1 MIEKANALKDMEYTK
16 IINNL
21 TLIKKP
27 SVTNILNA
35 LDMTIKTTSEY
46 IEGMTKDERK
56 KYGQFFTGK
65 ETAEYMA
72 SLFDLDTPN
81 IANKRKLTILDPG
94 AGTGILSIALIER
107 LESYEYI
114 KCIEL
119 TCYETDEKVLDILRE
134 NLEFTKQRSRIVINY
149 KIITENYITSQSN
162 DFNHNNLLEDK
173 ESKKFDLIIGNPPYM
188 KIGKDAPEALTMPEV
203 CYGAPNMYFLFTAMS
218 LFNLK
223 ADSEMVYIIPRS
235 WTSGAYF
242 KRFRK
247 YLFKH
252 GVLTNIHLFISR
264 NKVFNNEDVLQE
276 TIIIKV
282 KKTTEKLEE
291 IIISSSNSSNDFD
304 DVTYLNVP
312 YDLVISGEEYYVY
325 LVTTEAEVDVLEALN
340 KWTDTLPSLG
350 LKMKTGLTVDFRN
363 REVLRD
369 EPEEGT
375 MPFFYS
381 QHIKDGKIQFP
392 IGKEGEYILTSKEG
406 LLQLNKNYLFIKRFT
421 AKEEKR
427 RLQCGIYLASEYNEY
442 EKIST
447 HNKINFID
455 KKDGSMS
462 KELVYGLYVIF
473 NSRIYDIYYRILNG
487 STQVNSTEVN
497 NMPMPPIN
505 IIEEMGRELINSD
518 NLTEET
524 CNRIMEGYCGR

>member
-1 MIEKANALKDMEYTK
+1 MIEKANVLNEMEYTNV
-16 IINNL
+16 INNL
-21 TLIKKP
+21 TLIKTP
-27 SVTNILNA
+27 SVTNIPNM
-35 LDMTIKTTSEY
+35 LDMVTKTTNEY
-46 IEGMTKDERK
+46 VEGMTKTERK

-65 ETAEYMA
+65 ETAKYMA
-72 SLFDLDTPN
+72 SLFDLTN
-81 IANKRKLTILDPG
+81 ISSKNKVTILDPG

-119 TCYETDEKVLDILRE
+119 ACYETDEKVLDTLRE
-134 NLEFTKQRSRIVINY
+134 NLEFTKQRSRIEVNY
-149 KIITENYITSQSN
+149 EIITENYITSQSN
-162 DFNHNNLLEDK
+162 DFNHNILEDK
-173 ESKKFDLIIGNPPYM
+173 DPKKYDLIIGNPPYI
-188 KIGKDAPEALTMPEV
+188 KIGKDAPEALAMPEV
-203 CYGAPNMYFLFTAMS
+203 CYGAPNLYFLFAAMS

-242 KRFRK
+242 KSFRK
-247 YLFKH
+247 YLLKH
-252 GVLTNIHLFISR
+252 GALTSIHSFISR
-264 NKVFNNEDVLQE
+264 NKVFDGEDVLQE

-282 KKTTEKLEE
+282 KKSIEKPKE
-291 IIISSSNSSNDFD
+291 ITISSSHSSSDFED
-304 DVTYLNVP
+304 ITYLNVP
-312 YDLVISGEEYYVY
+312 YDLVVSGEELYVY
-325 LVTTEAEVDVLEALN
+325 LVTTQAEVDVLGDLN

-369 EPEEGT
+369 EAEEGT

-392 IGKEGEYILTSKEG
+392 IDKEGEYILTSKEG
-406 LLQLNKNYLFIKRFT
+406 LLQLNKNYLFVKRFT

-427 RLQCGIYLASEYNEY
+427 RLQCGIYLASEYSEY

-455 KKDGSMS
+455 IKNGSMS
-462 KELVYGLYVIF
+462 KELVYGLFVIF
-473 NSRIYDIYYRILNG
+473 NSTIYDMYYRILNG

-497 NMPMPPIN
+497 NMPVPPIDT
-505 IIEEMGRELINSD
+505 IEEMGRRLIECND
-518 NLTEET
+518 LTEET
-524 CNRIMEGYCGR
+524 CNRIMEGYYGR